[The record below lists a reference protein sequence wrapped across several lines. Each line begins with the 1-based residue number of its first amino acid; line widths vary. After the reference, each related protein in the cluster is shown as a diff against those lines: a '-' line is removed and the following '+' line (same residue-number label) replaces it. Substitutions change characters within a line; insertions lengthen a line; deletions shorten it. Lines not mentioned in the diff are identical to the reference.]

1 MPSAMNTTVCRMHP
15 DPDEETEARLS
26 ELSDEIDALRERDTL
41 WLPETLA
48 VAGAVVCIDE
58 DGEIDVRRGLVSP
71 ADSAADANVGDDDDG
86 ADEADADD
94 VAAAGQPALQLGR
107 KPDHAPDSGAWR
119 SVVAESITGLLSAVI
134 TGFPSAPTLCTLIG
148 ATSLA
153 VS

>member
-1 MPSAMNTTVCRMHP
+1 LRVTARLSAQPAGAASENDYNEWSGYIRRHEESVPLSPEDEEKLDALCDEYDRMQDAHP

-94 VAAAGQPALQLGR
+94 VAPPVMACPT
-107 KPDHAPDSGAWR
+107 AW
-119 SVVAESITGLLSAVI
+119 SKA
-134 TGFPSAPTLCTLIG
+134 
-148 ATSLA
+148 
-153 VS
+153 